1 LGLAV
6 RLDVFFSFRFL
17 QTLTHLIKAVTTSN
31 AFSSVWHSCLGHA
44 FLPRVQLL
52 ASQGHLGS
60 VDLKSFNCVSC
71 HLGKQTNL
79 SFNKSESLSSAP
91 FDLVHYDIKGPTLV
105 PLGGVSLFFLMIIL
119 IILGYIYYS
128 IGLNALKFIKIFIK
142 WYKSNFLVPSKFFIQ
157 IMLWNIMRNL
167 FKTK

>member
-17 QTLTHLIKAVTTSN
+17 QTLTHLITAVTTSN

-91 FDLVHYDIKGPTLV
+91 FDLVHYDIRGPTLV
-105 PLGGVSLFFLMIIL
+105 PLGGGGGL
-119 IILGYIYYS
+119 IIFLDDYSHYTWIYLLQHRFERTQVYQNFHQMVQIQFS
-128 IGLNALKFIKIFIK
+128 CTIKIFHSDNAME
-142 WYKSNFLVPSKFFIQ
+142 YNEKSF
-157 IMLWNIMRNL
+157 
-167 FKTK
+167 